1 MAGDSTDPY
10 NPSGPYHPRYRE
22 YIGMTSSRTIRSLSA
37 FALITAALALTACEA
52 PAADQETEE
61 QLTERARGIHDRV
74 ITLDTHDDISPANFT
89 ADRNYT
95 TDLGNQV
102 NLPKMEEG
110 GLDVA
115 WFVVYVGQGEL
126 TDAGY
131 AAATAEAL
139 EKFEAIHRLAEE
151 IAPDRIEIAYDSDH
165 VRRIVASGKKV
176 AMIGVENAYQVGLDL
191 SNIER
196 FYDLGGRY
204 MSLSHNGH
212 SQFSDSNTGER
223 DDVWL
228 YGGLSDIGRDAIAEM
243 YRVGLMIYVSHPS
256 KEAMLQMIELSQAPL
271 IASHSSA
278 RAMNDVSRNL
288 DDEQLRLMA
297 ENGGVV
303 QTVAFASYVNS
314 DKANARRSAEQEVL
328 QGVADEMGFEM
339 LPFREVFSLPEAE
352 REAYMERYQGLRD
365 DAAPRLAEL
374 DAVAPPVDVADFV
387 DHIDYLVELIG
398 LDHVGISS
406 DFDGGGGVEG
416 WNDASETFNV
426 TLELLRRGYSEEDIG
441 KLWSGNL
448 LRVMDEVQAV
458 AARIQAGG

>member
-1 MAGDSTDPY
+1 MIT
-10 NPSGPYHPRYRE
+10 
-22 YIGMTSSRTIRSLSA
+22 TRTFRSLSA
-37 FALITAALALTACEA
+37 LTLLTSALVLTAC
-52 PAADQETEE
+52 DQGVPEQESEE
-61 QLTERARGIHDRV
+61 QLVERARGIHDRV

-89 ADRNYT
+89 AERNYT

-126 TDAGY
+126 NAAAY
-131 AAATAEAL
+131 EAATAEAI

-151 IAPDRIEIAYDSDH
+151 IAPDRIEIAYDSDD
-165 VRRIVASGKKV
+165 VRRIAASGKKV
-176 AMIGVENAYQVGLDL
+176 AMIGIENSYQLGTDL

-212 SQFSDSNTGER
+212 SQYSDSNTGER

-228 YGGLSDIGRDAIAEM
+228 HGGLSDLGREAVAEM
-243 YRVGLMIYVSHPS
+243 NRVGMMIDVSHPS
-256 KEAMLQMIELSQAPL
+256 KDAIVQMIELSRAPL

-314 DKANARRSAEQEVL
+314 EKANARRSAEQEVI
-328 QGVADEMGFEM
+328 QGVADEIGFEM
-339 LPFREVFSLPEAE
+339 IPFREVFSLPDAE

-365 DAAPRLAEL
+365 EAAPRIAAEV

-426 TLELLRRGYSEEDIG
+426 TLELVRRGYTEEQIG
-441 KLWSGNL
+441 QMWSGNL
-448 LRVMDEVQAV
+448 LRVMDETQAI
-458 AARIQAGG
+458 AAEIQAGG